1 MYDPLSDM
9 VMLLQPSAPFSK
21 VVSGAGAW
29 HVERSGT
36 GQPFYCVV
44 LEGGVQAAPNG
55 REPISLSAG
64 DFMLV
69 PAAFSLRMSSL
80 HAARE
85 GEVDPATI
93 TMLPGET
100 RHGDPQAPADVRL
113 LVGHFAFGSPDATLL
128 TALLPDLLHVS
139 GAPRLSDIVRLVTD
153 EARADRP
160 ARDMILARLLEVL
173 LVEALRASAGTTA
186 PHGIL
191 RGLSD
196 SRLAAALRM
205 MHAEPTREWTVDRLA
220 EETALSRSAFFNR
233 FRRAMGVTPMDYLLS
248 WRMALAKSLLRRQ
261 GIGMEELATRVGYGS
276 ASAFSTAFAR
286 FVGMPPSH
294 YARQAQVA

>member
-1 MYDPLSDM
+1 MFDPLSDM

-44 LEGGVQAAPNG
+44 LEGTVQATLNS
-55 REPISLSAG
+55 REPIALAAG
-64 DFMLV
+64 DFLLV
-69 PAAFSLRMSSL
+69 PAAFSLRMASL
-80 HAARE
+80 RVAQE
-85 GEVDPATI
+85 GAVDPATI

-100 RHGDPQAPADVRL
+100 RHGDPRAPADVRL

-153 EARADRP
+153 EARAERP

-173 LVEALRASAGTTA
+173 LVEALRASAGTAA

-196 SRLAAALRM
+196 SRLAAALRI

-261 GIGMEELATRVGYGS
+261 EIGMEELATRVGYGS

-286 FVGMPPSH
+286 FVGMPPSQ
-294 YARQAQVA
+294 YARQAQAA

>member
-36 GQPFYCVV
+36 GQPFYCVM
-44 LEGGVQAAPNG
+44 LEGFARAALNG
-55 REPISLSAG
+55 RDPILLRTG
-64 DFMLV
+64 DFLLV
-69 PAAFSLRMSSL
+69 PATHDLRMSSL
-80 HAARE
+80 RDAQE
-85 GEVDPATI
+85 GEADPATI

-113 LVGHFAFGSPDATLL
+113 LVGHFVFGSPDATLL

-139 GAPRLSDIVRLVTD
+139 GAPRLASIVLLVTD
-153 EARADRP
+153 EARASRP

-173 LVEALRASAGTTA
+173 LVEALRASAGDTA

-191 RGLSD
+191 RGLGD
-196 SRLAAALRM
+196 ERLASAIRRL
-205 MHAEPTREWTVDRLA
+205 HAEPTRDWTVEKLA
-220 EETALSRSAFFNR
+220 QEAALSRSAFFNR
-233 FRRAMGVTPMDYLLS
+233 FRRAMGVAPMEYLLS
-248 WRMALAKSLLRRQ
+248 WRMALAKNLLRRQ
-261 GIGMEELATRVGYGS
+261 EIGMEELAVRVGYGS
-276 ASAFSTAFAR
+276 ASAFSTAFTR
-286 FVGMPPSH
+286 FVGMPPSK
-294 YARQAQVA
+294 YAQRQDAA

>member
-1 MYDPLSDM
+1 MSDPLSDM

-21 VVSGAGAW
+21 VVSGSGAW

-36 GQPFYCVV
+36 GQPFYCVM
-44 LEGGVQAAPNG
+44 LEGTTRAALNG
-55 REPISLSAG
+55 RDPIQLSAG
-64 DFMLV
+64 DFLLV
-69 PAAFSLRMSSL
+69 PAAYDLRMSSL
-80 HAARE
+80 QEAQD
-85 GEVDPATI
+85 GGTDPATI

-100 RHGDPQAPADVRL
+100 RHGDPEAPVDVRL
-113 LVGHFAFGSPDATLL
+113 LVGNFVFGSPDATLL

-139 GAPRLSDIVRLVTD
+139 GAPRLASIVQLVTD

-173 LVEALRASAGTTA
+173 LVEALRAGAGETA

-196 SRLAAALRM
+196 ERLASSIRRL
-205 MHAEPTREWTVDRLA
+205 HEEPTRDWTVEKLA
-220 EETALSRSAFFNR
+220 DEAALSRSAFFNR

-248 WRMALAKSLLRRQ
+248 WRMALAKNLLRQ
-261 GIGMEELATRVGYGS
+261 QDIGMEELAERVGYGS
-276 ASAFSTAFAR
+276 ASAFSTAFTR
-286 FVGMPPSH
+286 FVGVPPSR
-294 YARQAQVA
+294 YAQRNEAA